1 MRTHRADAEES
12 MNETALGQINNGRD
26 EFNDHVTLLI
36 EPRSLTRQCLAAWL
50 EQCEHRAQIRTVAT
64 TKAAMEQEDSSIVLL
79 IWCIGSLAT
88 SSDIVITGVRQLK
101 ERFIETP
108 LALLADREEPTDIR
122 TAIRLG
128 VTGYVPTSL
137 DRGEA
142 LEVLKFVRAGGT
154 YVPVSALIDCDEI
167 GTEDDF
173 SPYQEGNGQSDDQAK
188 MFEGLTPRETDVVD
202 RLRQGKPNKVIAHE
216 LDISES
222 TVKVFVH
229 RILSKLGAVNR
240 TEVAY
245 LAQRQAS
252 QVDSRI
258 KPMV

>member
-1 MRTHRADAEES
+1 
-12 MNETALGQINNGRD
+12 MNKTALGQIKDGRD
-26 EFNDHVTLLI
+26 DFDDRVTLLI

-50 EQCEHRAQIRTVAT
+50 EQCEQRSQIHTVASPQGAT
-64 TKAAMEQEDSSIVLL
+64 ELDDHHVVLL
-79 IWCIGSLAT
+79 IWCIGALSA
-88 SSDIVITGVRQLK
+88 SSDIVMSGVRQLR
-101 ERFIETP
+101 ERFSEVP
-108 LALLADREEPTDIR
+108 LALLADREGPADIR

-137 DRGEA
+137 DRDEA

-154 YVPVSALIDCDEI
+154 YVPASAVIDSREEEV
-167 GTEDDF
+167 GAE
-173 SPYQEGNGQSDDQAK
+173 NGQSPYESGNSQAIDQARI
-188 MFEGLTPRETDVVD
+188 FDGLTPREVDVVD

-229 RILSKLGAVNR
+229 RILNKLGAVNR

-245 LAQRQAS
+245 LAQQQAS
-252 QVDSRI
+252 QAESRL
-258 KPMV
+258 KRFV